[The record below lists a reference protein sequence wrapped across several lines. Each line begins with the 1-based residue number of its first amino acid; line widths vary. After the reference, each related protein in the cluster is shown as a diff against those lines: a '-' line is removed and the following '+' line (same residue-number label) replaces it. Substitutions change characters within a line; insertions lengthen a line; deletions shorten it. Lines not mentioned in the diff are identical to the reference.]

1 MTNAR
6 VPESRMTVVGR
17 EEVKSKEST
26 TSCRERE
33 KKEKKKKKD
42 KGKAITHLCD
52 VCVRVREV
60 YCSIVWSDAC

>member
-1 MTNAR
+1 
-6 VPESRMTVVGR
+6 MTVVGR

-33 KKEKKKKKD
+33 RKKRKERKKKD

-52 VCVRVREV
+52 VSERER
-60 YCSIVWSDAC
+60 CIVV

>member
-1 MTNAR
+1 
-6 VPESRMTVVGR
+6 MTVVGR

-33 KKEKKKKKD
+33 KKKEKKKKKD

-52 VCVRVREV
+52 VCVCERER
-60 YCSIVWSDAC
+60 CIVV